1 MKKLAISAAVVIMA
15 VASQAAQFSWKTA
28 NFMVAADS
36 SGNAITTAAGF
47 NTMLNGGSI
56 VAVLVDGDTF
66 TDLGTSTFKTSGSA
80 AQKYG
85 ISGSYAFTAGA
96 SNPFSDGDIIQIMF
110 KDSTGAYSWLKDGD
124 GNDIVAQYT
133 VSGFDDYTPQ
143 NSWTGSFTF
152 GTAGTSGSPN
162 TFTAVPEPTSGL
174 LMLLGM
180 AGLALRRR
188 RA

>member
-1 MKKLAISAAVVIMA
+1 MKKLTIVVAIAIMA
-15 VASQAAQFSWKTA
+15 IASQAAQFSWKTA

-36 SGNAITTAAGF
+36 SGNPITTAAGF

-56 VAVLVDGDTF
+56 VAVLVDGTTY

-85 ISGSYAFTAGA
+85 VSGSYVFTAGA
-96 SNPFSDGDIIQIMF
+96 SNPFSDGNVIQIMF
-110 KDSTGAYSWLKDGD
+110 KDSEGNYSWLKDGS

-143 NSWTGSFTF
+143 NSWSGSYTF
-152 GTAGTSGSPN
+152 GTAGVSGTP
-162 TFTAVPEPTSGL
+162 TYFTAVPEPTSGL
-174 LMLLGM
+174 LLLLGM
-180 AGLALRRR
+180 AGLALKRK